1 MVGQML
7 SMYLTLSHP
16 RFCSLLINSVLV
28 LVSKAEEQP
37 PALQPL
43 SLQGHCQQ
51 GRVNTALFYPFPRY

>member
-7 SMYLTLSHP
+7 SMHLTLFHP

-28 LVSKAEEQP
+28 LLSKAEERP
-37 PALQPL
+37 PARQAL

-51 GRVNTALFYPFPRY
+51 GRVNTVLFYPFPRY